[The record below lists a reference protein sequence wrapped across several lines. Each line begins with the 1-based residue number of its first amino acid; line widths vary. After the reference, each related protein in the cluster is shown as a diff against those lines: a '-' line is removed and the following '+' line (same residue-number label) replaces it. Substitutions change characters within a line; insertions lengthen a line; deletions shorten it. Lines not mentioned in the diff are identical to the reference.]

1 MAKQGGL
8 VKFTGT
14 MGGVTGYLVD
24 GVFMLKQKNSAPSKN
39 RYQNSRAYANVRRNA
54 GWFAQAQKLAQ
65 VVYDQLPLDRR
76 SQKKIWYPLR
86 NRAQELVR
94 AGSERAEILKEL
106 KEVLLPVLVEKAFPS
121 RVVQPPVEVNQVQ
134 KMCATAEEIQLG
146 RYYGKVDHLNL
157 MDELSAARSMI
168 RNLIGKE
175 KDQSTSLA
183 LVEYK
188 GLRETRRR

>member
-94 AGSERAEILKEL
+94 AGNERAEILKEL
-106 KEVLLPVLVEKAFPS
+106 KEVLLPVLVEKAFPKKM
-121 RVVQPPVEVNQVQ
+121 VELPVEVSQVQ
-134 KMCATAEEIQLG
+134 NRITTAEEIQLG
-146 RYYGKVDHLNL
+146 RYYGRVDNLSL
-157 MDELSAARSMI
+157 MDELSAANAMI
-168 RNLIGKE
+168 RSIIKNE

>member
-1 MAKQGGL
+1 
-8 VKFTGT
+8 
-14 MGGVTGYLVD
+14 
-24 GVFMLKQKNSAPSKN
+24 
-39 RYQNSRAYANVRRNA
+39 
-54 GWFAQAQKLAQ
+54 
-65 VVYDQLPLDRR
+65 
-76 SQKKIWYPLR
+76 
-86 NRAQELVR
+86 VR

-106 KEVLLPVLVEKAFPS
+106 NEVLLPVLVEKAFPKKM
-121 RVVQPPVEVNQVQ
+121 VEQPPVEVNQVQ

-146 RYYGKVDHLNL
+146 RYYGRVDNLNL